1 MGRRFIIE
9 SVLVAIYGQL
19 LVPGRPVEYILP
31 YSTVA
36 ELYELKDSP
45 EPVMPDPQ
53 EDAHVKEMIGELITF
68 FEDPLNKKKI
78 ERALTVPWR
87 KSPPILVN
95 DMVSFTV
102 INSVDNAH
110 YGESFDPVET
120 ELILTALHEK
130 VPMLTDQVELVE
142 KIIQAE
148 IPVQIYDVDDFEF
161 AVEEGISTDDFK
173 NLL

>member
-68 FEDPLNKKKI
+68 FEDPLNKKKSNG
-78 ERALTVPWR
+78 P
-87 KSPPILVN
+87 
-95 DMVSFTV
+95 
-102 INSVDNAH
+102 
-110 YGESFDPVET
+110 
-120 ELILTALHEK
+120 
-130 VPMLTDQVELVE
+130 
-142 KIIQAE
+142 
-148 IPVQIYDVDDFEF
+148 
-161 AVEEGISTDDFK
+161 
-173 NLL
+173 

>member
-1 MGRRFIIE
+1 M
-9 SVLVAIYGQL
+9 
-19 LVPGRPVEYILP
+19 
-31 YSTVA
+31 
-36 ELYELKDSP
+36 
-45 EPVMPDPQ
+45 
-53 EDAHVKEMIGELITF
+53 
-68 FEDPLNKKKI
+68 
-78 ERALTVPWR
+78 TVPWR

-161 AVEEGISTDDFK
+161 AVEEGISADDFK